1 MREEGHFARQNLKA
15 DKFIHVL
22 LQGILNLY
30 RILMSIAGF
39 NSFHMRHFTFTIILS
54 VVLNVYSSAQSLY
67 FPPLTGNQ
75 WATTPLSALSWC
87 PDSVAA
93 LIDYVGNNNSKAFL
107 ILKDG
112 KIVVENY
119 YGTFTQDSLW
129 YWASAGKS
137 LTAFLVGLAQED
149 GLLNIDSASS
159 LYQGAGW
166 TACPPQEEAIITVK
180 NQLCMTS
187 GLDTDIPNLDCT
199 DPACLNCAYEP
210 GSRWYYHNAPYTQLD
225 AVISGAA
232 GSTLNNYY
240 LTRLRNR
247 IGMNGAY
254 VPLGYNNV
262 KFSSARS
269 FARFGLLVLNRGI
282 WAADTVMQDSNYF
295 DAMVNTSQDLN
306 KSYGYLWWLNGKESF
321 RLPETELVFPGYLMP
336 DAPADLI
343 AAVGKNSQLLLIV
356 PSQNLIVVRM
366 GDEPPGINGLVPT
379 ALGNEI
385 MERIGRFNCQ
395 TTGIS
400 NLKKT
405 QENVKN
411 IVLKN
416 GDCLQPESG
425 RKTLIYNASGQN
437 VLQLQSNEKLCS
449 DMLDPGLYF
458 WIHDLNEMP
467 VRIWR
472 VEE

>member
-1 MREEGHFARQNLKA
+1 MSKSGIKLKA
-15 DKFIHVL
+15 
-22 LQGILNLY
+22 
-30 RILMSIAGF
+30 
-39 NSFHMRHFTFTIILS
+39 MRQFTFSIIFILTTSIHLS
-54 VVLNVYSSAQSLY
+54 SQSLY

-75 WATTPLSALSWC
+75 WATTPLSDLSWC

-93 LIDYVGNNNSKAFL
+93 LVDYVGNNNSKAFL

-119 YGTFTQDSLW
+119 YSTFTQDSLW

-159 LYQGAGW
+159 LYQGTGW
-166 TACPPQEEAIITVK
+166 TSCTPQQEEAITVK

-187 GLDTDIPNLDCT
+187 GLDTDIPDLDCT
-199 DPACLNCAYEP
+199 LPECLTYLADP
-210 GSRWYYHNAPYTQLD
+210 GTRWYYHNAPYTQLD
-225 AVISGAA
+225 EVISGAT
-232 GSTLNNYY
+232 GSILNNYY
-240 LTRLRNR
+240 FSRLRNR
-247 IGMNGAY
+247 IGMNGFY
-254 VPLGYNNV
+254 TSVGYNNV
-262 KFSSARS
+262 KISSARS

-282 WAADTVMQDSNYF
+282 WAEDTVMHDSNYF
-295 DAMVNTSQDLN
+295 DAMVNTSQNLN

-321 RLPETELVFPGYLMP
+321 RLPESETVFPGYLLP

-366 GDEPPGINGLVPT
+366 GNEPPGINGLVPT
-379 ALGNEI
+379 ALGNKI

-395 TTGIS
+395 TTAIS
-400 NLKKT
+400 DVLKNQNT
-405 QENVKN
+405 IQN

-416 GDCLQPESG
+416 GDCLRLEKRHKTYVYGSSG
-425 RKTLIYNASGQN
+425 NKIRELNLSDALCAEMLAAGLYYL
-437 VLQLQSNEKLCS
+437 VDELNEK
-449 DMLDPGLYF
+449 P
-458 WIHDLNEMP
+458 I
-467 VRIWR
+467 RILR